1 MDAVIPIALD
11 PTHVR
16 IALVGQ
22 GPLAKRRLAQLLE
35 GGASPA
41 VYSPEPDAE
50 LAVLAGDGLRRA
62 LPSPTDL
69 DNAQVLFVVGISE
82 DVAEAL
88 AHQARDRNI
97 LVNVEDVIPFCDF
110 HAPSVIRRGDL
121 LMTVSTGGKSPALAQ
136 VLRERLETLFPAVWA
151 DRLAELAALR
161 DRLRAAGAKGPE
173 VLRACRD
180 LIAAKGW
187 LP

>member
-1 MDAVIPIALD
+1 MAAVIPVALD

-35 GGASPA
+35 GGAAPA

-50 LAVLAGDGLRRA
+50 LIALSGADLRRA
-62 LPSPTDL
+62 LPSPGDL
-69 DNAQVLFVVGISE
+69 EGVQVLFVVGI
-82 DVAEAL
+82 DDPAAESL
-88 AHQARDRNI
+88 ARQARDRNI
-97 LVNVEDVIPFCDF
+97 LVNVEDVIPLCDF

-121 LMTVSTGGKSPALAQ
+121 LMTVSTGGRSPALAQ

-161 DRLRAAGAKGPE
+161 DRLRATGAKGPE

-180 LIAAKGW
+180 MIAAKGW

>member
-1 MDAVIPIALD
+1 MIPVALD
-11 PTHVR
+11 PAHVR

-35 GGASPA
+35 GGAAPA
-41 VYSPEPDAE
+41 IYSPEPDAE
-50 LAVLAGDGLRRA
+50 LIALSGAALRRA
-62 LPSPTDL
+62 LPSLADL
-69 DNAQVLFVVGISE
+69 EGVQVLFVVGI
-82 DVAEAL
+82 DDADAAAL
-88 AHQARDRNI
+88 ARQARGRNI
-97 LVNVEDVIPFCDF
+97 LVNVEDVIPLCDF

-121 LMTVSTGGKSPALAQ
+121 LLTVSTGGRSPALAQ
-136 VLRERLETLFPAVWA
+136 LLRERLEALFPAIWA
-151 DRLAELAALR
+151 DRLAEVAALR

>member
-1 MDAVIPIALD
+1 MAAVIPVALD
-11 PTHVR
+11 PAHVR
-16 IALVGQ
+16 IVLVGQ
-22 GPLAKRRLAQLLE
+22 GPLAKRRLLQLVD

-41 VYSPEPDAE
+41 VYSPEPDVE
-50 LAVLAGDGLRRA
+50 LAALAGDHLRRT
-62 LPSPTDL
+62 LPSPVEL
-69 DNAQVLFVVGISE
+69 DGVHALFIVGIPDE
-82 DVAEAL
+82 AAETL
-88 AHQARDRNI
+88 ARQARERNI
-97 LVNVEDVIPFCDF
+97 LVNVEDVVPLCDF
-110 HAPSVIRRGDL
+110 HAPSVVRRGEL
-121 LMTVSTGGKSPALAQ
+121 LLTVSTGGRSPALAQ
-136 VLRERLETLFPAVWA
+136 AIRERLETLFPTVWA

>member
-1 MDAVIPIALD
+1 MIPVALD
-11 PTHVR
+11 PARVR

-22 GPLAKRRLAQLLE
+22 GPLAQRRLAQLLE
-35 GGASPA
+35 GGAVPT
-41 VYSPEPDAE
+41 VYSPDADAE
-50 LAVLAGDGLRRA
+50 LAALAGDGLRRA
-62 LPSPTDL
+62 LPSPADL
-69 DNAQVLFVVGISE
+69 DGVQVLFVVGIA
-82 DVAEAL
+82 DDAAEAL
-88 AHQARDRNI
+88 ARQARARNI
-97 LVNVEDVIPFCDF
+97 LVNVEDVIPLCDF

>member
-1 MDAVIPIALD
+1 MIPITLD

-22 GPLAKRRLAQLLE
+22 GPLAKRRLAQLLD
-35 GGASPA
+35 GGAAPA
-41 VYSPEPDAE
+41 VYSPAPDEE
-50 LAVLAGDGLRRA
+50 LATLAGTALRRA
-62 LPSPTDL
+62 LPSLAEL
-69 DNAQVLFVVGISE
+69 DKVQVLFVVGV
-82 DVAEAL
+82 DDPAAETL
-88 AHQARDRNI
+88 ARQARSRNI
-97 LVNVEDVIPFCDF
+97 LVNVEDVIPLCDF

-121 LMTVSTGGKSPALAQ
+121 LMTVSTGGRSPALAQ